1 MSEGG
6 GRAAPAADRPRA
18 ATHEPRFEGGNPMDS
33 WSETRSLVV
42 LMTIIAVCYVLGRA
56 LAEML

>member
-1 MSEGG
+1 
-6 GRAAPAADRPRA
+6 
-18 ATHEPRFEGGNPMDS
+18 MDS

-42 LMTIIAVCYVLGRA
+42 LMTIIAVFYVLGRV

>member
-1 MSEGG
+1 
-6 GRAAPAADRPRA
+6 
-18 ATHEPRFEGGNPMDS
+18 MDS

-42 LMTIIAVCYVLGRA
+42 LMTIIAVCYILGRA

>member
-1 MSEGG
+1 
-6 GRAAPAADRPRA
+6 
-18 ATHEPRFEGGNPMDS
+18 MDT

-42 LMTIIAVCYVLGRA
+42 LMTIIAVCYILGRA

>member
-1 MSEGG
+1 
-6 GRAAPAADRPRA
+6 
-18 ATHEPRFEGGNPMDS
+18 MDS

-42 LMTIIAVCYVLGRA
+42 LMTIIAICYVLWRA

>member
-1 MSEGG
+1 
-6 GRAAPAADRPRA
+6 
-18 ATHEPRFEGGNPMDS
+18 MDS